1 MLTPITVLY
10 AAIFGLMLMVLSGR
24 LPIARRKFRIGIGT
38 GGNAE
43 LARMIRVQGNF
54 TEYVPMALLL
64 MLLNEMNAPHAV
76 LLHGYRLAAGPA
88 DSCPRPWQQRRH
100 QLRALLGYCS
110 YLDRHHVSVRAAS
123 PDFNLLIHA

>member
-64 MLLNEMNAPHAV
+64 MLLNEMNAPHAM
-76 LLHGYRLAAGPA
+76 LLHASGI
-88 DSCPRPWQQRRH
+88 
-100 QLRALLGYCS
+100 ALLLG
-110 YLDRHHVSVRAAS
+110 R
-123 PDFNLLIHA
+123 LIHALGLGSNAGTSFGRFWGTTLTWTVITFLSGRLLLISVS